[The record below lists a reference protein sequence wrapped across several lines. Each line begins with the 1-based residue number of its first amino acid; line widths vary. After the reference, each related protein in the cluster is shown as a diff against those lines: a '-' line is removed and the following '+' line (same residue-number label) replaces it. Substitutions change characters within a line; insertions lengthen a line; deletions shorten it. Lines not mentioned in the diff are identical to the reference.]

1 MRLKIFNK
9 KKGLARRSFSEGGF
23 TLIELLVVISI
34 ISVLTALSLPNFVA
48 SRQRARDT
56 QRKSDVRQLQKAL
69 ELYKQDQ
76 SPVAYPLDA
85 TWVSIT
91 CASPWTVSGIIYMN
105 KFPCDPLSALRYSY
119 TRNPSDSTRYT
130 LYACVENK
138 SDTDSAV
145 QVSCAS
151 GKMYQVTE
159 P

>member
-1 MRLKIFNK
+1 MKTK
-9 KKGLARRSFSEGGF
+9 KGF
-23 TLIELLVVISI
+23 TLIELLVVIAI
-34 ISVLTALSLPNFVA
+34 ISVLAALSLPNFVA
-48 SRQRARDT
+48 SRERARDT

-85 TWVSIT
+85 TWTSFT
-91 CASPWTVSGIIYMN
+91 CASPWTVLSITYMN
-105 KFPCDPLSALRYSY
+105 KFPCDSLSGLRYSY

-130 LYACVENK
+130 LYACLENK
-138 SDTDSAV
+138 SDTDGTV
-145 QVSCAS
+145 QASCTS